1 MLWSKVG
8 PRLTLFTTHL
18 AGAAF
23 GAASVVWALR
33 FHNFF
38 AALPWCIC
46 AVVAVPIVAGALF
59 RRFLNCFGAAGQ
71 RRLVRDRPVPISD
84 RPRSRRFWVLRDT
97 STRTESHR
105 AVSGTVCF
113 RLTP

>member
-1 MLWSKVG
+1 MLWSKFD
-8 PRLTLFTTHL
+8 PKLTLFTTHL

-46 AVVAVPIVAGALF
+46 AVVAVPILAGAVF
-59 RRFLNCFGAAGQ
+59 RRFLNRFGAAGQ
-71 RRLVRDRPVPISD
+71 RRLVLASALGYVGGI
-84 RPRSRRFWVLRDT
+84 VLMSVVT
-97 STRTESHR
+97 G
-105 AVSGTVCF
+105 AI
-113 RLTP
+113 L